1 MYTVEISNTR
11 GNVFEV
17 KAREN
22 KFIIEPSSDNL
33 SPGETLLASLGSC
46 VGLFTRRYL
55 DNAKIVSTGFSLKLE
70 AEFSKE
76 SPVRFKQIKVYL
88 DLKGIQFDPRRKNAL
103 LEFIK
108 NCPVGNTLRGNPDI
122 EIELV

>member
-1 MYTVEISNTR
+1 MYTVEVSNTS

-46 VGLFTRRYL
+46 VALYTRRYL
-55 DNAKIVSTGFSLKLE
+55 NNAKIISNGFSLKLE
-70 AEFSKE
+70 AEFSDD
-76 SPVRFKQIKVYL
+76 SPVRFKQIKVQL
-88 DLKGIQFDPRRKNAL
+88 DLRGIQFDPRRKDAL
-103 LEFIK
+103 LGFIK
-108 NCPVGNTLRGNPDI
+108 NCPVGNTLKGNPDI
-122 EIELV
+122 EIDLV